1 MENPDQPVWD
11 HRYDDSGPIHDQE
24 ECGNLSNELCN
35 RLEGSVTVWHILVKR
50 LTEYY
55 EDHADEF
62 YEDYKEIHG

>member
-1 MENPDQPVWD
+1 
-11 HRYDDSGPIHDQE
+11 
-24 ECGNLSNELCN
+24 
-35 RLEGSVTVWHILVKR
+35 LEGSVTVWHILVKR